1 MSLYV
6 AGSSERVRVDWI
18 QEIILTEPGRGKYG
32 EMEKIINGGV
42 SCEDD
47 CGEVYLLHRGFVWNT
62 KDLTEDWKKKDDWVG
77 GLVGKINKDACRQIR
92 LEKDFIEKADVK
104 QSTEGDLYTWPQF
117 QKAVKIREHYNKTG
131 IPFTKFIL
139 KNFKKGNSIFRMS
152 FRTEFGVEAAPYD
165 ERSFKII
172 GAKASERG
180 LKNDI
185 SHVSNKE
192 IRRELWKNF
201 YEVQKNDT
209 NSKYQIV
216 IIGHPNYQH
225 NLVSGE
231 KDMISAEELEWP
243 RYSFGS
249 KKSIAFVF
257 SPKDRNFVY
266 RCNAHMTE
274 NGLKE
279 DKTAQI
285 FAAMGLLCPGGKTN
299 PMIKDLKKY

>member
-6 AGSSERVRVDWI
+6 AGSSERVRIDWI

-77 GLVGKINKDACRQIR
+77 GLMGKINEDASRQIK
-92 LEKDFIEKADVK
+92 LEKDFIEKAYIR
-104 QSTEGDLYTWPQF
+104 QSAEGNLDSWPSF

-139 KNFKKGNSIFRMS
+139 KNFKKGNSLFRMS
-152 FRTEFGVEAAPYD
+152 FRTEFGVEAAPYG

-185 SHVSNKE
+185 RNVKD
-192 IRRELWKNF
+192 RELLEELWENF
-201 YEVQKNDT
+201 SEVQKNDT
-209 NSKYQIV
+209 NPKYQIV
-216 IIGHPNYQH
+216 IIRHPNYQH

-231 KDMISAEELEWP
+231 KDLFSVEELDWP

-249 KKSIAFVF
+249 KKSIAFVLA
-257 SPKDRNFVY
+257 PKNRNFAY
-266 RCNAHMTE
+266 QCNAHVTE
-274 NGLKE
+274 SGLKDDE
-279 DKTAQI
+279 TAQI
-285 FAAMGLLCPGGKTN
+285 FAAIGLIGPGGKIN
-299 PMIKDLKKY
+299 HILRK